1 MTINRNERKFKAHR
15 NKLNIRKFKNQQ
27 KEYNRQLNNNGSYK
41 LLRENLLK
49 LKEDFN
55 ENIKTQEYTWRRFYN
70 IHKNNQLTSIK
81 QFNFNGNQH
90 KTVGMWKSVLSLMK
104 QFQLVKPEALD
115 KNDPEYEKKEPII
128 LDSDIKYDYNKI
140 MLIINQ
146 QLRYVNKMRLE

>member
-1 MTINRNERKFKAHR
+1 MMTINRNERKFKAHR

-27 KEYNRQLNNNGSYK
+27 KEYNRQLNNNDSYK

-70 IHKNNQLTSIK
+70 MHKNNQLTSIK

-104 QFQLVKPEALD
+104 LVFFQ
-115 KNDPEYEKKEPII
+115 
-128 LDSDIKYDYNKI
+128 S
-140 MLIINQ
+140 Q
-146 QLRYVNKMRLE
+146 SR

>member
-55 ENIKTQEYTWRRFYN
+55 ENIKTQDYTWRRFYN
-70 IHKNNQLTSIK
+70 MHKNNQLNSIK
-81 QFNFNGNQH
+81 QFNFKGNQH

-104 QFQLVKPEALD
+104 QFQTVKSEALD
-115 KNDPEYEKKEPII
+115 NNEPEDEKKDPII
-128 LDSDIKYDYNKI
+128 LDSDIKSDYNKI
-140 MLIINQ
+140 RHPLTWEGT
-146 QLRYVNKMRLE
+146 LSR